1 MSKKKNPMV
10 FFDISIGGDL
20 VERIIIE
27 LFADVVPK
35 TAENFRAL
43 CTGEKGIG
51 KSTGKPLHY
60 KGAFFHRII
69 KGFMAQGGDFSKGNG
84 TGGESIYGGKFAD
97 ENFKLT
103 HDGPGILSMANSGP
117 NTNGSQFFITFKRQP
132 HLDGWF
138 FKGMDPLL
146 PQNLEEYSASSTTI
160 KFEHPLPLIRG
171 PILAGTSDDPS
182 FGPYILAF
190 KDLPSWAVAYKSCES
205 KIIFQCEEGARIGCA
220 ITASNKCKP
229 AWWQSLIGWKS
240 MNLTERERCEDI
252 EMGAC
257 LVAAKEKC
265 IGFAKEKC
273 TTPFLNSR
281 IAVAEKEIMNKQVER
296 MVHAA
301 SLPEESK
308 WAYLMGSDYLGG
320 SKPRVTN
327 FRASQYLGSSSQLQI

>member
-205 KIIFQCEEGARIGCA
+205 KIIFQCEEGARIG
-220 ITASNKCKP
+220 
-229 AWWQSLIGWKS
+229 
-240 MNLTERERCEDI
+240 ERCEDI